1 MIVSRPATEAGTSSS
16 RNLVGIEV
24 ARGVAA
30 SLVVLYHAA
39 RHVDKNFGA
48 PLLRELL
55 QFGHAGV
62 DLFFVISGF
71 IILHVHYNDI
81 DNPARLGRYTRRRCT
96 RLLPTYWVALAV
108 TILMVLAGG
117 NRAVSLPDIA
127 WSVSLL
133 PSNRELILGVAWTLR
148 FEILFY
154 VLFGVLIANRGIGL
168 AMLAVW
174 FAASAICT
182 LLPPQ
187 PEWLP
192 AQFYGTYNL
201 EFLMGM
207 AVAYALRHYP
217 IARPRAL
224 FWAAMVLLAAAASL
238 ENLGYLDG
246 YANIARFAYGIPSAM
261 LILAIA
267 VLSARG
273 AMKAPLLLRVLGS
286 ASYSIYLFQFVFIGI
301 VWHLLTASGLY
312 QTMSRFAQF
321 ALLASVALIGAVL
334 TSMWV
339 EHPLIRWLRGPRQA
353 RPVTPG
359 VG

>member
-1 MIVSRPATEAGTSSS
+1 MIVSRPATEAGTSS

-24 ARGVAA
+24 ARGIAA

-48 PLLRELL
+48 PLLKEML

-81 DNPARLGRYTRRRCT
+81 GNPSRLSRYMRRRCT

-108 TILMVLAGG
+108 TILMALAGG
-117 NRAVSLPDIA
+117 NQPVSFLDIFL
-127 WSVSLL
+127 SVSLL
-133 PSNRELILGVAWTLR
+133 PSNRELILTIAWTLR

-154 VLFGVLIANRGIGL
+154 VLFGVLIANRGVGL
-168 AMLAVW
+168 AMLFVW

-182 LLPPQ
+182 LLPLRA
-187 PEWLP
+187 EWLP
-192 AQFYGTYNL
+192 VQFYDTYNL

-217 IARPRAL
+217 IARPRVL
-224 FWAAMVLLAAAASL
+224 FWAGALLIAIAALL
-238 ENLGYLDG
+238 EDLGYLSG
-246 YANIARFAYGIPSAM
+246 YVNVARFAYGIPSAM

-273 AMKAPLLLRVLGS
+273 AMAAPALLRVLGS

-301 VWHLLTASGLY
+301 VWHLLIDTGLD
-312 QTMSRFAQF
+312 QIMPRFAQF

-353 RPVTPG
+353 RPADPG
-359 VG
+359 IG